1 MSGSRGND
9 FWIPPARD
17 SDSSRPTARAP
28 FSELKFVTC
37 VSGAVLDAVVDIR
50 TGSPS
55 FGKGE
60 AVRLDDRTNR
70 CVYISEG
77 LGHGFMTLKDDS
89 TVIYLCSEGYAP
101 HREYGINPLDSD
113 LAVSWPEELAPGL
126 SGKGAAAPTLE
137 EAARLGLLPTF
148 EDCNAY
154 RRGLVK
160 GIREERTQ
168 ETGSLRPHG

>member
-101 HREYGINPLDSD
+101 HREYGDQP
-113 LAVSWPEELAPGL
+113 A
-126 SGKGAAAPTLE
+126 
-137 EAARLGLLPTF
+137 
-148 EDCNAY
+148 
-154 RRGLVK
+154 
-160 GIREERTQ
+160 
-168 ETGSLRPHG
+168 